1 MATSNPAFSQDIFAG
16 YSQVYGAERS
26 TVTTVQGTMS
36 KTFLLLAIMSATAL
50 WSWHALANDQLQLGV
65 IPIAGIAGFILA
77 MVTIFKPTVAPW
89 TSPVYAAMEGVFLGA
104 ISQIVE
110 MRFHKVYPG
119 IALQAVMLTSG
130 TLLGMLFVYAN
141 GIIRVTDRLKAGVV
155 MATGALCL
163 FYFASF
169 LLRLFGVTM
178 PFIWSS
184 SIYGI
189 GFSLFV
195 VGLAAFNLLLD
206 FDFIEQAA
214 ARQMPKYMEWYGAF
228 GLMVTLVW
236 LYLEMLRL
244 LQKIASNRE

>member
-16 YSQVYGAERS
+16 YDQVYGGARS
-26 TVTTVQGTMS
+26 TVTTVQGTMG
-36 KTFLLLAIMSATAL
+36 KTFLLLAIMTATAL
-50 WSWHALANDQLQLGV
+50 WSFHAVKADQLQLGV
-65 IPIAGIAGFILA
+65 IPVAGIAGFILA

-89 TSPVYAAMEGVFLGA
+89 TSPVYAAMEGIFLGA

-110 MRFHKVYPG
+110 MRFGKAYPG

-130 TLLGMLFVYAN
+130 TLLAMLFVYAN
-141 GIIRVTDRLKAGVV
+141 GIVRVTDRLKSGIV

-163 FYFASF
+163 FYFVSMI
-169 LLRLFGVTM
+169 LRLFGVAM
-178 PFIWSS
+178 PLIWSATP
-184 SIYGI
+184 IGI

-206 FDFIEQAA
+206 FDFIEEAA
-214 ARQMPKYMEWYGAF
+214 HRQMPKYMEWYGAF

-244 LQKIASNRE
+244 LQKIAASRD

>member
-1 MATSNPAFSQDIFAG
+1 
-16 YSQVYGAERS
+16 
-26 TVTTVQGTMS
+26 MS

-50 WSWHALANDQLQLGV
+50 WSWHTLASGQLQLGV
-65 IPIAGIAGFILA
+65 IPVAGIAGFILA

-110 MRFHKVYPG
+110 LKFHRVYPG

-130 TLLGMLFVYAN
+130 TLLAMLLVYAN
-141 GIIRVTDRLKAGVV
+141 GIIRVTDRLKAGIV
-155 MATGALCL
+155 MATGAVCL
-163 FYFASF
+163 FYFASII
-169 LLRLFGVTM
+169 LRMFGVQT
-178 PFIWSS
+178 FAFSS
-184 SIYGI
+184 SVYGI

-228 GLMVTLVW
+228 GLLVTLVW

-244 LQKIASNRE
+244 LSKMASNRN

>member
-16 YSQVYGAERS
+16 YGQVYGVPRS

-50 WSWHALANDQLQLGV
+50 WSWHALASDQLQLGV

-110 MRFHKVYPG
+110 MKFHKAYPG

-130 TLLGMLFVYAN
+130 TLLAMLFVYAN
-141 GIIRVTDRLKAGVV
+141 GIIRVTDRLKAGIV
-155 MATGALCL
+155 MATGAVCL
-163 FYFASF
+163 FYFASII
-169 LLRLFGVTM
+169 LRMFGVRCR
-178 PFIWSS
+178 SS
-184 SIYGI
+184 GVRRSTASASACSWWGWRRSTCFSTSISSRRPPTGRCPSTWN
-189 GFSLFV
+189 GTGPS
-195 VGLAAFNLLLD
+195 A
-206 FDFIEQAA
+206 
-214 ARQMPKYMEWYGAF
+214 
-228 GLMVTLVW
+228 
-236 LYLEMLRL
+236 
-244 LQKIASNRE
+244 

>member
-1 MATSNPAFSQDIFAG
+1 VATSNPAFSQDIFAG
-16 YSQVYGAERS
+16 YDQVYGGARS
-26 TVTTVQGTMS
+26 TVTTVQGTMA
-36 KTFLLLAIMSATAL
+36 KTFLLLAIMTGTAL
-50 WSWHALANDQLQLGV
+50 WAFHTMGAGQLQISV

-77 MVTIFKPTVAPW
+77 LVTIFKPTVAPW

-110 MRFHKVYPG
+110 IKFGKAYPG

-130 TLLGMLFVYAN
+130 TLLAMLFVYAN
-141 GIIRVTDRLKAGVV
+141 GIIRVTDRLKSGIIA
-155 MATGALCL
+155 ATGALCL
-163 FYFASF
+163 FYFVSMV
-169 LLRLFGVTM
+169 LRFFGVTM
-178 PFIWSS
+178 PLIWSS
-184 SIYGI
+184 SVYGI

-206 FDFIEQAA
+206 FDFIEEAA
-214 ARQMPKYMEWYGAF
+214 HRQMPKYMEWYGAF

-244 LQKIASNRE
+244 LSKIASNRD